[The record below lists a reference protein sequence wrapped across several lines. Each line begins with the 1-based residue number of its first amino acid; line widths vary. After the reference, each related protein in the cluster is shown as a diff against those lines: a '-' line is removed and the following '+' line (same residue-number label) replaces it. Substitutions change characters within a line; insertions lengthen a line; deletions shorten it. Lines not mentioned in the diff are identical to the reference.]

1 MRLIMLAAALP
12 LLGVGCG
19 SSTGQSGGAMTFRA
33 LWESPGTTAS
43 ARSTQTAPGSP
54 AEIASGSFGP
64 QLPAAVQ
71 TIQIVI
77 RSDAGAR
84 CCLAVNPQSVP
95 SGVLVLDALPAGP
108 ATVTLAGFA
117 TDFAPAPSGVT
128 SECAAD
134 PAGAGRACVTSRYA
148 APSYQSDPQPVSIVT
163 GAETDAGDIPVYA
176 VPFLLTLKPVPSSAV
191 TSPVS
196 FMYTVVDAVAGVDG
210 SSINLAVTPSGQ
222 FPINVPLTVTACS
235 DHSGTPCSPCGQL
248 GVAGFVVS
256 SATTSVAAGPAQARI
271 DASNLASP
279 PRSLDFTY
287 PFQITGPAQL
297 VRAAVSV
304 IIVRAPASI
313 AAAAKR
319 APAGS
324 TIVVAP
330 GVYAPVALAEGDL
343 PGPITMLADVTGVL
357 TNSAAA
363 AVVIDGKGQSPAFAL
378 SNQSDV
384 TIDGFTLR
392 GTVDAAVLVQGG
404 SDIVV
409 QNATISGGSGDG
421 VRFESSTNGVVFDN
435 LIYNNFGTGIAIGA
449 ATSLRVI
456 NNTVYNNTNT
466 GVLVSDSCDVKVE
479 NNISNRNQPAG
490 IVETSTGEYSADFNL
505 NTDGYGTT
513 TPAGAHDINRDP
525 LFVAPGVGDFHLAR
539 GLAGSTSPGI
549 NSGDPATAPD
559 LAGVLESRT
568 TQSDGTLDT
577 PPVDL
582 GYHYSGSTPPAIPGS

>member
-1 MRLIMLAAALP
+1 MMLAAMLP
-12 LLGVGCG
+12 WLGVGCG
-19 SSTGQSGGAMTFRA
+19 SSTGQSGGAVTFRA
-33 LWESPGTTAS
+33 LWESPGTTAP
-43 ARSTQTAPGSP
+43 ARNTQTAPGSP
-54 AEIASGSFGP
+54 AQIASGSFGP

-84 CCLAVNPQSVP
+84 CCLAVSPQSVP
-95 SGVLVLDALPAGP
+95 SGTLILDALPAGP

-128 SECAAD
+128 AECAAD
-134 PAGAGRACVTSRYA
+134 PAGVGGACVTSRYA
-148 APSYQSDPQPVSIVT
+148 APSYQSDPWPVSIMT

-176 VPFLLTLKPVPSSAV
+176 VPFLLTLNPVPSSAV

-196 FMYTVVDAVAGVDG
+196 FMYTVVDAIRGVDG
-210 SSINLAVTPSGQ
+210 RSITLAVTPSGQ
-222 FPINVPLTVTACS
+222 LPVNVPLTVTACS
-235 DHSGTPCSPCGQL
+235 DQTGTPCSPCGQL
-248 GVAGFVVS
+248 GVTGFVVN
-256 SATTSVAAGPAQARI
+256 SASTSVAAGTAQARI
-271 DASNLASP
+271 DATNLAAP

-287 PFQITGPAQL
+287 PFQITGQAQL
-297 VRAAVSV
+297 IRAAVSV
-304 IIVRAPASI
+304 IIVRPPASI
-313 AAAAKR
+313 AQAAKR

-330 GVYAPVALAEGDL
+330 GVYASLALAEGDL
-343 PGPITMLADVTGVL
+343 AGPMTFVADVTGTL

-363 AVVIDGKGQSPAFAL
+363 AVVIDAKGQSPGIAL
-378 SNQSDV
+378 SEQNDV

-392 GTVDAAVLVQGG
+392 DTADAGVLVQGG
-404 SDIVV
+404 SDVVV
-409 QNATISGGSGDG
+409 QNATISGGTGDG
-421 VRFESSTNGVVFDN
+421 LRFESSTNGLVFDN
-435 LIYNNFGTGIAIGA
+435 LIYSNSGTGIAISV

-456 NNTVYNNTNT
+456 NNTVYNNANT
-466 GVLVSDSCDVKVE
+466 GMLASDSCNLTVE
-479 NNISNRNQPAG
+479 NNIFNRNRPTG

-513 TPAGAHDINRDP
+513 TPVGAHDINHDP

-539 GLAGSTSPGI
+539 GLAGSTSPGV

-577 PPVDL
+577 APVDL
-582 GYHYSGSTPPAIPGS
+582 GYHYPGTTPAIPGS